1 MQTGR
6 PGWRAPWIGNDP
18 PAYVNAHA
26 NSDGGSS
33 RAHSL
38 AALTEHAGQAVGI
51 RRSDLS
57 VGDIVMLYTRN
68 SVYKARLLGD
78 GRFAV
83 SGGWFDRH
91 YTAEF
96 ITSITGCTW
105 GGKCINREFIG
116 SCGMRVEFGNRVITS
131 ILQRVVRVPGSMV
144 N

>member
-1 MQTGR
+1 VDAHGHQHS
-6 PGWRAPWIGNDP
+6 GNT
-18 PAYVNAHA
+18 
-26 NSDGGSS
+26 

-57 VGDIVMLYTRN
+57 AGDIVMLYTRN
-68 SVYKARLLGD
+68 SVYKARLLAD
-78 GRFAV
+78 GKFAV

-91 YTAEF
+91 YTTEF

>member
-1 MQTGR
+1 MDIRGR
-6 PGWRAPWIGNDP
+6 ERD
-18 PAYVNAHA
+18 
-26 NSDGGSS
+26 DKS

-51 RRSDLS
+51 RRSELNP
-57 VGDIVMLYTRN
+57 GDVVMLYTRN
-68 SVYKARLLGD
+68 SVYRARYLTD

-83 SGGWFDRH
+83 SGGWFDKH

-105 GGKCINREFIG
+105 GGKCINREFVG

-131 ILQRVVRVPGSMV
+131 ILQRVVCVPSTMM

>member
-1 MQTGR
+1 MRNVR
-6 PGWRAPWIGNDP
+6 PGWRAPSPTIDKKHHVDTPGSHHDGN
-18 PAYVNAHA
+18 A
-26 NSDGGSS
+26 

-38 AALTEHAGQAVGI
+38 AALTEYAGQAVGI

-57 VGDIVMLYTRN
+57 IGDIVMLYTRN
-68 SVYKARLLGD
+68 SVYQARYLAD

-91 YTAEF
+91 YTTEF

-131 ILQRVVRVPGSMV
+131 ILQRVVRVPVAMV